1 MSKHHTPV
9 LLAESLEYL
18 IGGKTG
24 VYFDG
29 TLGFGGH
36 SEGIL
41 NLLDNDAK
49 LISTDVDVNAFEYS
63 KKKFSNDSRM
73 KIYNFNF
80 QKIDVIAKIESVH
93 AFDGIFADL
102 GVSSYQLDSPSAGF
116 TYRQDAELDLRMDK
130 SIVVNASD
138 IINSYSEEDIAN
150 LIYEYGEEKN
160 SRKIAS
166 KICEARAHKKI
177 ETTSELSNI
186 IAEITSQRFLIKTL
200 SRVFQ
205 ALRIYVND
213 ELEILKNFIRKAV
226 DLLKQGGRIV
236 ILSYHSLEDRIIKD
250 AFRFE
255 SLDCIC
261 PKDFPVCRCEKES
274 RVKILTKKP
283 ILPSKDEVMRNPR
296 ARSAKLRAAERI

>member
-9 LLAESLEYL
+9 LLAESLDYL
-18 IGGKTG
+18 IGSKTG

-41 NLLDNDAK
+41 KLLDKNAK
-49 LISTDVDVNAFEYS
+49 LISTDVDTNAFEHS

-80 QKIDVIAKIESVH
+80 QKIDVIA
-93 AFDGIFADL
+93 
-102 GVSSYQLDSPSAGF
+102 
-116 TYRQDAELDLRMDK
+116 
-130 SIVVNASD
+130 SD

-150 LIYEYGEEKN
+150 LIYKYGEEKN

-166 KICEARAHKKI
+166 KICEARMHKKI

-186 IAEITSQRFLIKTL
+186 ISEITSQRFLIKTL

-226 DLLKQGGRIV
+226 DLLKMGGRIV

-255 SLDCIC
+255 ALDCVC
-261 PKDFPVCRCEKES
+261 PKEYPVCRCEKES
-274 RVKILTKKP
+274 RVKILTRKP
-283 ILPSKDEVMRNPR
+283 ILPSQDEVMRNPR
-296 ARSAKLRAAERI
+296 ARSAKLRAAERK

>member
-1 MSKHHTPV
+1 MNNFHTPV

-18 IGGKTG
+18 IGSRAGI
-24 VYFDG
+24 YFDG

-41 NLLDNDAK
+41 KLLDENAK
-49 LISTDVDVNAFEYS
+49 LISTDVDTNAFEHS

-80 QKIDVIAKIESVH
+80 QKIDVIAKIESIK

-116 TYRQDAELDLRMDK
+116 TYRQDAKLDLRMDK
-130 SIVVNASD
+130 SIAVNAAD

-150 LIYEYGEEKN
+150 LIYKYGEEKN

-166 KICEARAHKKI
+166 KICEKRTHKKI
-177 ETTSELSNI
+177 ETTFELSEI
-186 IAEITSQRFLIKTL
+186 ISEITSQRYLIKTL

-213 ELEILKNFIRKAV
+213 ELDILKSFISKAV
-226 DLLKQGGRIV
+226 ELLKQGGRIV
-236 ILSYHSLEDRIIKD
+236 ILSYHSLEDRIVKD

-255 SLDCIC
+255 ALDCVC
-261 PKDFPVCRCEKES
+261 PKDYPVCRCDKVS
-274 RVKILTKKP
+274 RLKILTKKP
-283 ILPSKDEVMRNPR
+283 VLPSEDEIMKNPR

>member
-1 MSKHHTPV
+1 MNNFHTPV

-18 IGGKTG
+18 VGSKTG

-41 NLLDNDAK
+41 KLLDKNAK
-49 LISTDVDVNAFEYS
+49 LISTDVDTNAFEHS

-80 QKIDVIAKIESVH
+80 QKIDVIAKIESVN

-102 GVSSYQLDSPSAGF
+102 GVSSYQLDSPSEGF

-150 LIYEYGEEKN
+150 LIYKYGEEKN

-166 KICEARAHKKI
+166 KICEARMHKKI

-186 IAEITSQRFLIKTL
+186 ISEITSQRFLIKTL

-226 DLLKQGGRIV
+226 DLLKQDGRIV

-283 ILPSKDEVMRNPR
+283 ILPSEDEVMRNPR

>member
-1 MSKHHTPV
+1 MNNFHTPV

-18 IGGKTG
+18 IGSRTG

-41 NLLDNDAK
+41 KLLDKNAK
-49 LISTDVDVNAFEYS
+49 LVSTDVDTNAFEHS
-63 KKKFSNDSRM
+63 KRKFSNDSRM

-80 QKIDVIAKIESVH
+80 QKIDLIAKIESIK

-102 GVSSYQLDSPSAGF
+102 GVSSYQLDSTSAGF
-116 TYRQDAELDLRMDK
+116 TYRQDAKLDLRMDK
-130 SIVVNASD
+130 SIAVNAAD
-138 IINSYSEEDIAN
+138 IINSFSEEDIAN
-150 LIYEYGEEKN
+150 LIYKYGEEKN

-166 KICEARAHKKI
+166 KICAARMYKKI
-177 ETTSELSNI
+177 ETTFELSEI
-186 IAEITSQRFLIKTL
+186 ISEITSQRFLIKTL

-213 ELEILKNFIRKAV
+213 ELDILKSFIHKAV

-236 ILSYHSLEDRIIKD
+236 ILSYHSLEDRIVKD
-250 AFRFE
+250 EFRFE
-255 SLDCIC
+255 ALDCVC
-261 PKDFPVCRCEKES
+261 PKDYPVCKCDKVS
-274 RVKILTKKP
+274 RLKILTKKP
-283 ILPSKDEVMRNPR
+283 ILPTEDEVVKNPR
-296 ARSAKLRAAERI
+296 ARSAKLRAAERR